1 MAFTIQMDETDNTSP
16 VMIKV
21 IGIGGGGCNALKQMM
36 DFDLHGVE
44 LIVANTDK
52 QVLQENP
59 IQNKLQLG
67 VKTTRGMGAGSKPEV
82 GRAAAEED
90 RDKIRDV
97 LNGADMVFIAAGM
110 GGGTG
115 TGAAPVIANVARDMG
130 ILTVA
135 IVTKPFTFEG
145 MPRMRKAEA
154 GLEVLKSE
162 VDCLVIIPNDRISAV
177 MGEDATLIGSF
188 KTVDN
193 VLRDAV
199 YSIATIKHFSQS
211 GTLQFFANAGKD
223 FLVTG
228 GDLFDQVIAGDV
240 AVGQVAGAGQGD
252 AGVVVVFAVERAV
265 AAFEHFRSLARHAQ
279 GGGEG
284 TRYLFAA
291 HGQGGGVY
299 RLVVPPQ
306 HDVRRARAEVNGADA
321 EVAFFGA
328 AGGIAG
334 GESGVDDAFDFHARV
349 AHALA
354 EVGDERAARAD
365 DVRPRFEF
373 VGDHAARVNDVGA
386 AIDEELLFQDVQGV
400 QRFAPGRMAR
410 AQHGAG
416 DVAFADA
423 AVAHGG
429 AAVLVERA
437 PP

>member
-36 DFDLHGVE
+36 DFDLQGVE

-82 GRAAAEED
+82 GRQAAEED
-90 RDKIRDV
+90 RDKIRDA

-154 GLEVLKSE
+154 GIEVLKSE
-162 VDCLVIIPNDRISAV
+162 VDCLVVIPNDRITSV

-188 KTVDN
+188 KAVDN

-199 YSIATIKHFSQS
+199 YSIATIIQKLGVINTDLEDVKTIMSERGIAMMGS
-211 GTLQFFANAGKD
+211 GEAK
-223 FLVTG
+223 
-228 GDLFDQVIAGDV
+228 
-240 AVGQVAGAGQGD
+240 
-252 AGVVVVFAVERAV
+252 
-265 AAFEHFRSLARHAQ
+265 
-279 GGGEG
+279 GE
-284 TRYLFAA
+284 
-291 HGQGGGVY
+291 
-299 RLVVPPQ
+299 
-306 HDVRRARAEVNGADA
+306 DRARAATERAISSPLLENIDLASARGLLVNVSASSSVKTA
-321 EVAFFGA
+321 EYHMVGHVIYDIIDPEQVNLKIGLIVDDNMGDTLRVTVVATGIESSDDNGYFGDTFGTYA
-328 AGGIAG
+328 NSNNGSGGNRNAGGYTDLSDLGFGVRANSDNNAYDDSTDDRSDYRNDNDSG
-334 GESGVDDAFDFHARV
+334 GFSLSKILRRRTH
-349 AHALA
+349 
-354 EVGDERAARAD
+354 
-365 DVRPRFEF
+365 
-373 VGDHAARVNDVGA
+373 
-386 AIDEELLFQDVQGV
+386 
-400 QRFAPGRMAR
+400 
-410 AQHGAG
+410 
-416 DVAFADA
+416 
-423 AVAHGG
+423 
-429 AAVLVERA
+429 
-437 PP
+437 

>member
-90 RDKIRDV
+90 RDKIRDA

-199 YSIATIKHFSQS
+199 YSIATIIQKLGVINTDLEDVKTIMSERGIAMMGS
-211 GTLQFFANAGKD
+211 GEAK
-223 FLVTG
+223 
-228 GDLFDQVIAGDV
+228 
-240 AVGQVAGAGQGD
+240 
-252 AGVVVVFAVERAV
+252 
-265 AAFEHFRSLARHAQ
+265 
-279 GGGEG
+279 GE
-284 TRYLFAA
+284 
-291 HGQGGGVY
+291 
-299 RLVVPPQ
+299 
-306 HDVRRARAEVNGADA
+306 DRARAATEKAISSPLLEASIDGAHGVLLSFQSGENFSLQEMNQASKLVQEAADPSA
-321 EVAFFGA
+321 NIIFGHIIDDSLGDVVRVTVIA
-328 AGGIAG
+328 AG
-334 GESGVDDAFDFHARV
+334 FD
-349 AHALA
+349 
-354 EVGDERAARAD
+354 EPEDEQFTPAS
-365 DVRPRFEF
+365 RP
-373 VGDHAARVNDVGA
+373 
-386 AIDEELLFQDVQGV
+386 
-400 QRFAPGRMAR
+400 
-410 AQHGAG
+410 AQ
-416 DVAFADA
+416 
-423 AVAHGG
+423 
-429 AAVLVERA
+429 A
-437 PP
+437 PPARSRTFEDSVPSHRAEEPAIQPVSTGQHHIATPSHPVAEPVARTSPAPARSIPPVVEEPTTRSSRDLDIPAFLFEDQ

>member
-36 DFDLHGVE
+36 DFDLQGVE

-82 GRAAAEED
+82 GRQAAEED
-90 RDKIRDV
+90 RDKIRDA

-154 GLEVLKSE
+154 GIEVLKSE
-162 VDCLVIIPNDRISAV
+162 VDCLVVIPNDRITSV

-188 KTVDN
+188 KAVDN

-199 YSIATIKHFSQS
+199 YSIATIIQKLGVINTDLEDVKTIMSERGIAMMGS
-211 GTLQFFANAGKD
+211 GEAK
-223 FLVTG
+223 
-228 GDLFDQVIAGDV
+228 
-240 AVGQVAGAGQGD
+240 
-252 AGVVVVFAVERAV
+252 
-265 AAFEHFRSLARHAQ
+265 
-279 GGGEG
+279 GE
-284 TRYLFAA
+284 
-291 HGQGGGVY
+291 
-299 RLVVPPQ
+299 
-306 HDVRRARAEVNGADA
+306 DRARAATERAISSPLLENIDLASARGLLVNVSASSSVKTA
-321 EVAFFGA
+321 EYHMVGHVIYDIIDPEQVNLKIGLIVDDNMGDTLRVTVVATGIESSDDNGYFGDTFGTYA
-328 AGGIAG
+328 NSNNGSGGSRNAGGYTDLSDLDIGVRAN
-334 GESGVDDAFDFHARV
+334 SGNNTYDDS
-349 AHALA
+349 
-354 EVGDERAARAD
+354 AD
-365 DVRPRFEF
+365 DRSDYR
-373 VGDHAARVNDVGA
+373 NDN
-386 AIDEELLFQDVQGV
+386 DS
-400 QRFAPGRMAR
+400 
-410 AQHGAG
+410 
-416 DVAFADA
+416 
-423 AVAHGG
+423 GG
-429 AAVLVERA
+429 FSLSKILRRRTH
-437 PP
+437 

>member
-36 DFDLHGVE
+36 DFDLQGVE

-82 GRAAAEED
+82 GRQAAEED
-90 RDKIRDV
+90 RDKIRDA

-154 GLEVLKSE
+154 GIEVLKSE
-162 VDCLVIIPNDRISAV
+162 VDCLVVIPNDRITSV

-188 KTVDN
+188 KAVDN

-199 YSIATIKHFSQS
+199 YSIATIIQKLGVINTDLEDVKTIMSERGIAMMGS
-211 GTLQFFANAGKD
+211 GEAK
-223 FLVTG
+223 
-228 GDLFDQVIAGDV
+228 
-240 AVGQVAGAGQGD
+240 
-252 AGVVVVFAVERAV
+252 
-265 AAFEHFRSLARHAQ
+265 
-279 GGGEG
+279 GE
-284 TRYLFAA
+284 
-291 HGQGGGVY
+291 
-299 RLVVPPQ
+299 
-306 HDVRRARAEVNGADA
+306 DRARAATERAISSPLLENIDLASARGLLVNVSASSSVKTA
-321 EVAFFGA
+321 EYHMVGHVIYDIIDPEQVNLKI
-328 AGGIAG
+328 GLI
-334 GESGVDDAFDFHARV
+334 VDDNMGDTLRV
-349 AHALA
+349 TVVATGI
-354 EVGDERAARAD
+354 ESSDDNGYFGDTFGTYANSNNSSSGSRNTGYTDLSDLGFGVRANSDNNAD
-365 DVRPRFEF
+365 DDSADDRSDYR
-373 VGDHAARVNDVGA
+373 NDN
-386 AIDEELLFQDVQGV
+386 DS
-400 QRFAPGRMAR
+400 
-410 AQHGAG
+410 
-416 DVAFADA
+416 
-423 AVAHGG
+423 GG
-429 AAVLVERA
+429 FSLSKILRRRTH
-437 PP
+437 

>member
-90 RDKIRDV
+90 RDKIRDA

-199 YSIATIKHFSQS
+199 YSIATIIQKLGVINTDLEDVKTIMSERSPGERQRQPGHQNLRIPDRLQRHLRHHRPRTSQPQNRPHHRRQH
-211 GTLQFFANAGKD
+211 G
-223 FLVTG
+223 
-228 GDLFDQVIAGDV
+228 
-240 AVGQVAGAGQGD
+240 
-252 AGVVVVFAVERAV
+252 R
-265 AAFEHFRSLARHAQ
+265 HPARH
-279 GGGEG
+279 
-284 TRYLFAA
+284 
-291 HGQGGGVY
+291 
-299 RLVVPPQ
+299 
-306 HDVRRARAEVNGADA
+306 RRR
-321 EVAFFGA
+321 
-328 AGGIAG
+328 
-334 GESGVDDAFDFHARV
+334 HR
-349 AHALA
+349 
-354 EVGDERAARAD
+354 R
-365 DVRPRFEF
+365 
-373 VGDHAARVNDVGA
+373 
-386 AIDEELLFQDVQGV
+386 
-400 QRFAPGRMAR
+400 
-410 AQHGAG
+410 
-416 DVAFADA
+416 
-423 AVAHGG
+423 
-429 AAVLVERA
+429 
-437 PP
+437 

>member
-90 RDKIRDV
+90 RDKIRDA

-199 YSIATIKHFSQS
+199 YSIATIIQKLGVINTDLEDVKTIMSERGIAMMGS
-211 GTLQFFANAGKD
+211 GEAK
-223 FLVTG
+223 
-228 GDLFDQVIAGDV
+228 
-240 AVGQVAGAGQGD
+240 
-252 AGVVVVFAVERAV
+252 
-265 AAFEHFRSLARHAQ
+265 
-279 GGGEG
+279 GE
-284 TRYLFAA
+284 
-291 HGQGGGVY
+291 
-299 RLVVPPQ
+299 
-306 HDVRRARAEVNGADA
+306 DRARAATEKAISSPLLENIELASARGLLVNVSASQDIKTSEYQTACNVIYDIIDPEQVNLKIGL
-321 EVAFFGA
+321 
-328 AGGIAG
+328 I
-334 GESGVDDAFDFHARV
+334 VDDNMGDTLRV
-349 AHALA
+349 TVVATGI
-354 EVGDERAARAD
+354 ESSDDNGYFGDTFGTYANSNNSSSGSRNTGYTDLSDLGFGVRANSDNNAYDDSAD
-365 DVRPRFEF
+365 DRSDYR
-373 VGDHAARVNDVGA
+373 NDN
-386 AIDEELLFQDVQGV
+386 DS
-400 QRFAPGRMAR
+400 
-410 AQHGAG
+410 
-416 DVAFADA
+416 
-423 AVAHGG
+423 GG
-429 AAVLVERA
+429 FSLSKILRRRTH
-437 PP
+437 

>member
-90 RDKIRDV
+90 RDKIRDA

-115 TGAAPVIANVARDMG
+115 TGAAPV
-130 ILTVA
+130 

-199 YSIATIKHFSQS
+199 YSIATIIQKLGVINTDLEDVKTIMSERGIAMMGS
-211 GTLQFFANAGKD
+211 GEAK
-223 FLVTG
+223 
-228 GDLFDQVIAGDV
+228 
-240 AVGQVAGAGQGD
+240 
-252 AGVVVVFAVERAV
+252 
-265 AAFEHFRSLARHAQ
+265 
-279 GGGEG
+279 GE
-284 TRYLFAA
+284 
-291 HGQGGGVY
+291 
-299 RLVVPPQ
+299 
-306 HDVRRARAEVNGADA
+306 DRARAATEKAISSPLLENIELASARGLLVNVSASQDIKTSEYQTACNVIYDIIDPEQVNLKIGLIIDDNMGDTLRVTV
-321 EVAFFGA
+321 VATGIESSDD
-328 AGGIAG
+328 GGIFG
-334 GESGVDDAFDFHARV
+334 GSGGYTNPNELFGLGVRASASDNTPPLRNSVDDREPYRDDY
-349 AHALA
+349 A
-354 EVGDERAARAD
+354 EPEQSGG
-365 DVRPRFEF
+365 FSLSS
-373 VGDHAARVNDVGA
+373 
-386 AIDEELLFQDVQGV
+386 LL
-400 QRFAPGRMAR
+400 RKRTR
-410 AQHGAG
+410 
-416 DVAFADA
+416 
-423 AVAHGG
+423 
-429 AAVLVERA
+429 
-437 PP
+437 

>member
-36 DFDLHGVE
+36 DFDLQGVE

-82 GRAAAEED
+82 GRQAAEED
-90 RDKIRDV
+90 RDKIRDA

-154 GLEVLKSE
+154 GIEVLKSE
-162 VDCLVIIPNDRISAV
+162 VDCLVVIPNDRITSV

-188 KTVDN
+188 KAVDN

-199 YSIATIKHFSQS
+199 YSIATIIQKLGVINTDLEDVKTIMSERGIAMMGS
-211 GTLQFFANAGKD
+211 GEAK
-223 FLVTG
+223 
-228 GDLFDQVIAGDV
+228 
-240 AVGQVAGAGQGD
+240 
-252 AGVVVVFAVERAV
+252 
-265 AAFEHFRSLARHAQ
+265 
-279 GGGEG
+279 GE
-284 TRYLFAA
+284 
-291 HGQGGGVY
+291 
-299 RLVVPPQ
+299 
-306 HDVRRARAEVNGADA
+306 DRARAATERAISSPLLENIDLASARGLLVNVSASSSVKTA
-321 EVAFFGA
+321 EYHMVGHVIYDIIDPEQVNLKI
-328 AGGIAG
+328 GLI
-334 GESGVDDAFDFHARV
+334 VDDNMGDTLRV
-349 AHALA
+349 TVVATGI
-354 EVGDERAARAD
+354 ESSDDNGYFGDTFGTYANSNNGSGGSRNTGYTDLSDLGFGVRANSDNNAYDDSAD
-365 DVRPRFEF
+365 DRSDYR
-373 VGDHAARVNDVGA
+373 NDN
-386 AIDEELLFQDVQGV
+386 DS
-400 QRFAPGRMAR
+400 
-410 AQHGAG
+410 
-416 DVAFADA
+416 
-423 AVAHGG
+423 GG
-429 AAVLVERA
+429 FSLSKILRRRTH
-437 PP
+437 

>member
-36 DFDLHGVE
+36 DFDLQGVE

-82 GRAAAEED
+82 GRQAAEED
-90 RDKIRDV
+90 RDKIRDA

-154 GLEVLKSE
+154 GIEVLKSE
-162 VDCLVIIPNDRISAV
+162 VDCLVVIPTDRITSV

-188 KTVDN
+188 KAVDN

-199 YSIATIKHFSQS
+199 YSIATIIQKLGVINTDLEDVKTIMSERGIAMMGS
-211 GTLQFFANAGKD
+211 GEAK
-223 FLVTG
+223 
-228 GDLFDQVIAGDV
+228 
-240 AVGQVAGAGQGD
+240 
-252 AGVVVVFAVERAV
+252 
-265 AAFEHFRSLARHAQ
+265 
-279 GGGEG
+279 GE
-284 TRYLFAA
+284 
-291 HGQGGGVY
+291 
-299 RLVVPPQ
+299 
-306 HDVRRARAEVNGADA
+306 DRARAATERAISSPLLENIDLASARGLLVNVSASSSVKTA
-321 EVAFFGA
+321 EYHMVGHVIYDIIDPEQVNLKI
-328 AGGIAG
+328 GLI
-334 GESGVDDAFDFHARV
+334 VDDNMGDTLRV
-349 AHALA
+349 TVVATGI
-354 EVGDERAARAD
+354 ESSDDNGYFGDTFGTYANSNNSSSGSRNTGYTDLSDLGFGVRANSDNNAYDDSAD
-365 DVRPRFEF
+365 DRSDYR
-373 VGDHAARVNDVGA
+373 NDN
-386 AIDEELLFQDVQGV
+386 DS
-400 QRFAPGRMAR
+400 
-410 AQHGAG
+410 
-416 DVAFADA
+416 
-423 AVAHGG
+423 GG
-429 AAVLVERA
+429 FSLSKILRRRTH
-437 PP
+437 

>member
-90 RDKIRDV
+90 RDKIRDA

-145 MPRMRKAEA
+145 MPRMRQAEA
-154 GLEVLKSE
+154 GLDVLKNE
-162 VDCLVIIPNDRISAV
+162 VDCLVVIPNDRISAV

-199 YSIATIKHFSQS
+199 YDIARIIQQHGHINTD
-211 GTLQFFANAGKD
+211 LQ
-223 FLVTG
+223 
-228 GDLFDQVIAGDV
+228 
-240 AVGQVAGAGQGD
+240 
-252 AGVVVVFAVERAV
+252 
-265 AAFEHFRSLARHAQ
+265 
-279 GGGEG
+279 
-284 TRYLFAA
+284 
-291 HGQGGGVY
+291 
-299 RLVVPPQ
+299 
-306 HDVRRARAEVNGADA
+306 DVRTVMGERGIAMVGSGEAKGEDRARAATEKAISSPLLENIELSSARALLVNVSAGPDIKNAEYNTACQVIYDIIDPDRVVLKIGLIIDKNMGDTLRVTVVATGIEDA
-321 EVAFFGA
+321 ENGDFLFGKS
-328 AGGIAG
+328 AGG
-334 GESGVDDAFDFHARV
+334 SYTQ
-349 AHALA
+349 
-354 EVGDERAARAD
+354 
-365 DVRPRFEF
+365 
-373 VGDHAARVNDVGA
+373 VNDLFGMQSGETELKPPPLPRETT
-386 AIDEELLFQDVQGV
+386 EEREPYRGSDNRDNHSGGFSLASLL
-400 QRFAPGRMAR
+400 RKRTR
-410 AQHGAG
+410 
-416 DVAFADA
+416 
-423 AVAHGG
+423 
-429 AAVLVERA
+429 
-437 PP
+437 

>member
-90 RDKIRDV
+90 RDKIRDA

-199 YSIATIKHFSQS
+199 YSIATIIQKLGVINTDLEDVKTIMSERGIAMMGS
-211 GTLQFFANAGKD
+211 GEAK
-223 FLVTG
+223 
-228 GDLFDQVIAGDV
+228 
-240 AVGQVAGAGQGD
+240 
-252 AGVVVVFAVERAV
+252 
-265 AAFEHFRSLARHAQ
+265 
-279 GGGEG
+279 GE
-284 TRYLFAA
+284 
-291 HGQGGGVY
+291 
-299 RLVVPPQ
+299 
-306 HDVRRARAEVNGADA
+306 DRARAATEKAISSPLLENIELASARGLLVNVSASQDIKTSEYQTACNVIYDIIDPEQVNLKIGL
-321 EVAFFGA
+321 
-328 AGGIAG
+328 I
-334 GESGVDDAFDFHARV
+334 VDDNMGDTLRV
-349 AHALA
+349 TVVATGI
-354 EVGDERAARAD
+354 ESSDDNGYFGDTFGTYANSNNSSGGSRNTGYTDLSDLGFGVRANSDNNTYDDSAD
-365 DVRPRFEF
+365 DRSDYR
-373 VGDHAARVNDVGA
+373 NDN
-386 AIDEELLFQDVQGV
+386 DS
-400 QRFAPGRMAR
+400 
-410 AQHGAG
+410 
-416 DVAFADA
+416 
-423 AVAHGG
+423 GG
-429 AAVLVERA
+429 FSLSKILRRRTH
-437 PP
+437 

>member
-21 IGIGGGGCNALKQMM
+21 IGIGVGGCNALKQMM

-90 RDKIRDV
+90 RDKIRDA

-199 YSIATIKHFSQS
+199 YSIATIIQKLGVINTDLEDVKTIMSERGIAMMGS
-211 GTLQFFANAGKD
+211 GEAK
-223 FLVTG
+223 
-228 GDLFDQVIAGDV
+228 
-240 AVGQVAGAGQGD
+240 
-252 AGVVVVFAVERAV
+252 
-265 AAFEHFRSLARHAQ
+265 
-279 GGGEG
+279 GE
-284 TRYLFAA
+284 
-291 HGQGGGVY
+291 
-299 RLVVPPQ
+299 
-306 HDVRRARAEVNGADA
+306 DRARAATEKAISSPLLENIELASARGLLVNVSASQDIKTSEYQTACNVIYDIIDPEQVNLKIGLIIDDNMGDTLRVTV
-321 EVAFFGA
+321 VATGIEGSDD
-328 AGGIAG
+328 GGIFG
-334 GESGVDDAFDFHARV
+334 GSGGYTNPNELFGLGVRASASDNTPPLRNGVDDREPYRDDS
-349 AHALA
+349 A
-354 EVGDERAARAD
+354 EPEQSGG
-365 DVRPRFEF
+365 FSLSS
-373 VGDHAARVNDVGA
+373 
-386 AIDEELLFQDVQGV
+386 LL
-400 QRFAPGRMAR
+400 RKRTR
-410 AQHGAG
+410 
-416 DVAFADA
+416 
-423 AVAHGG
+423 
-429 AAVLVERA
+429 
-437 PP
+437 

>member
-97 LNGADMVFIAAGM
+97 LNGADMVF
-110 GGGTG
+110 
-115 TGAAPVIANVARDMG
+115 
-130 ILTVA
+130 
-135 IVTKPFTFEG
+135 KPFTFEG

-199 YSIATIKHFSQS
+199 YSIATIIQKLGVINTDLEDVKTIMSERGIAMMGS
-211 GTLQFFANAGKD
+211 GEAK
-223 FLVTG
+223 
-228 GDLFDQVIAGDV
+228 
-240 AVGQVAGAGQGD
+240 
-252 AGVVVVFAVERAV
+252 
-265 AAFEHFRSLARHAQ
+265 
-279 GGGEG
+279 GE
-284 TRYLFAA
+284 
-291 HGQGGGVY
+291 
-299 RLVVPPQ
+299 
-306 HDVRRARAEVNGADA
+306 DRARAATEKAISSPLLENIELASARGLLVNVSASQDIKTSEYQTACNVIYDIIDPEQVNLKIGLIIDDNMGDTLRVTV
-321 EVAFFGA
+321 VATGIESNDD
-328 AGGIAG
+328 GGIFG
-334 GESGVDDAFDFHARV
+334 GSGGYTNPNELFGLGVRASASDNTPPLRNSVDDREPYRDDY
-349 AHALA
+349 A
-354 EVGDERAARAD
+354 EPEQSGG
-365 DVRPRFEF
+365 FSLSS
-373 VGDHAARVNDVGA
+373 
-386 AIDEELLFQDVQGV
+386 LL
-400 QRFAPGRMAR
+400 RKRTR
-410 AQHGAG
+410 
-416 DVAFADA
+416 
-423 AVAHGG
+423 
-429 AAVLVERA
+429 
-437 PP
+437 

>member
-36 DFDLHGVE
+36 DFDLQGVE

-82 GRAAAEED
+82 GRQAAEED
-90 RDKIRDV
+90 RDKIRDA

-154 GLEVLKSE
+154 GIEVLKSE
-162 VDCLVIIPNDRISAV
+162 VDCLVVIPNDRITSV

-188 KTVDN
+188 KAVDN

-199 YSIATIKHFSQS
+199 YSIATIIQKLGVINTDLEDVKTIMSERGIAMMGS
-211 GTLQFFANAGKD
+211 GEAK
-223 FLVTG
+223 
-228 GDLFDQVIAGDV
+228 
-240 AVGQVAGAGQGD
+240 
-252 AGVVVVFAVERAV
+252 
-265 AAFEHFRSLARHAQ
+265 
-279 GGGEG
+279 GE
-284 TRYLFAA
+284 
-291 HGQGGGVY
+291 
-299 RLVVPPQ
+299 
-306 HDVRRARAEVNGADA
+306 DRARAATERAISSPLLENIDLASARGLLVNVSASSSVKTA
-321 EVAFFGA
+321 EYHMVGHVIYDIIDPEQVNLKI
-328 AGGIAG
+328 GLI
-334 GESGVDDAFDFHARV
+334 VDDNMGDTLRV
-349 AHALA
+349 TVVATGI
-354 EVGDERAARAD
+354 ESSDDNGYFGDTFGTYANSNNSSSGSRNTGYTDLSDLGFGVRANSDNNAYDDSAD
-365 DVRPRFEF
+365 DRSDYR
-373 VGDHAARVNDVGA
+373 NDN
-386 AIDEELLFQDVQGV
+386 DS
-400 QRFAPGRMAR
+400 
-410 AQHGAG
+410 
-416 DVAFADA
+416 
-423 AVAHGG
+423 GG
-429 AAVLVERA
+429 FSLSKILRRRTH
-437 PP
+437 

>member
-90 RDKIRDV
+90 RDKIRDA

-154 GLEVLKSE
+154 GIEVLKSE
-162 VDCLVIIPNDRISAV
+162 VDCLVVIPNDRITSV

-188 KTVDN
+188 KAVDN

-199 YSIATIKHFSQS
+199 YSIATIIQKLGVINTDLEDVKTIMSERGIAMMGS
-211 GTLQFFANAGKD
+211 GEAK
-223 FLVTG
+223 
-228 GDLFDQVIAGDV
+228 
-240 AVGQVAGAGQGD
+240 
-252 AGVVVVFAVERAV
+252 
-265 AAFEHFRSLARHAQ
+265 
-279 GGGEG
+279 GE
-284 TRYLFAA
+284 
-291 HGQGGGVY
+291 
-299 RLVVPPQ
+299 
-306 HDVRRARAEVNGADA
+306 DRARAATERAISSPLLENIDLASARGLLVNVSASSSVKTA
-321 EVAFFGA
+321 EYHMVGHVIYDIIDPEQVNLKI
-328 AGGIAG
+328 GLI
-334 GESGVDDAFDFHARV
+334 VDDNMGDTLRV
-349 AHALA
+349 TVVATGI
-354 EVGDERAARAD
+354 ESSDDNGYFGDTFGTYANSNNSSSGSRNTGYTDLSDLGFGVRANSDNNAYDDSAD
-365 DVRPRFEF
+365 DRSDYR
-373 VGDHAARVNDVGA
+373 NDN
-386 AIDEELLFQDVQGV
+386 DS
-400 QRFAPGRMAR
+400 
-410 AQHGAG
+410 
-416 DVAFADA
+416 
-423 AVAHGG
+423 GG
-429 AAVLVERA
+429 FSLSKILRRRTH
-437 PP
+437 

>member
-36 DFDLHGVE
+36 DFDLQGVE

-82 GRAAAEED
+82 GRQAAEED
-90 RDKIRDV
+90 RDKIRDA

-154 GLEVLKSE
+154 GIEVLKSE
-162 VDCLVIIPNDRISAV
+162 VDCLVVIPNDRITSV

-188 KTVDN
+188 KAVDN

-199 YSIATIKHFSQS
+199 YSIATIIQKLGVINTDLEDVKTIMSERGIAMMGS
-211 GTLQFFANAGKD
+211 GEAK
-223 FLVTG
+223 
-228 GDLFDQVIAGDV
+228 
-240 AVGQVAGAGQGD
+240 
-252 AGVVVVFAVERAV
+252 
-265 AAFEHFRSLARHAQ
+265 
-279 GGGEG
+279 GE
-284 TRYLFAA
+284 
-291 HGQGGGVY
+291 
-299 RLVVPPQ
+299 
-306 HDVRRARAEVNGADA
+306 DRARAATERAISSPLLENIDLASARGLLVNVSASSSVKTA
-321 EVAFFGA
+321 EYHMVGHVIYDIIDPEQVNLKI
-328 AGGIAG
+328 GLI
-334 GESGVDDAFDFHARV
+334 VDDNMGDTLRV
-349 AHALA
+349 TVVATGI
-354 EVGDERAARAD
+354 ESSDDNGYFGDTFGTYTNSNNSSSGSRNTGYTDLSDLGFGVRANSDNNAYDDSAD
-365 DVRPRFEF
+365 DRSDYR
-373 VGDHAARVNDVGA
+373 NDN
-386 AIDEELLFQDVQGV
+386 DS
-400 QRFAPGRMAR
+400 
-410 AQHGAG
+410 
-416 DVAFADA
+416 
-423 AVAHGG
+423 GG
-429 AAVLVERA
+429 FSLSKILRRRTH
-437 PP
+437 